1 MAEMSEQLGSDFLR
15 TQHASLSQKR
25 RTHRGWVLRPK
36 AEDTAEVWS
45 TLTVVRPAGVQ
56 EVVSIRGEGHV
67 QDTPAYIPS
76 LDAFEFV
83 ESAIA
88 TVVQSD
94 RLICREGI
102 RQNYG
107 PFSL

>member
-1 MAEMSEQLGSDFLR
+1 MCVSFPIDVADMN
-15 TQHASLSQKR
+15 
-25 RTHRGWVLRPK
+25 
-36 AEDTAEVWS
+36 
-45 TLTVVRPAGVQ
+45 VVRPAGVQ

>member
-1 MAEMSEQLGSDFLR
+1 MN
-15 TQHASLSQKR
+15 
-25 RTHRGWVLRPK
+25 
-36 AEDTAEVWS
+36 
-45 TLTVVRPAGVQ
+45 VVRPAGVQ
-56 EVVSIRGEGHV
+56 EVVSSRGEGHV

-94 RLICREGI
+94 RLILASRHEDLTIFAVDAAESLLRVGI
-102 RQNYG
+102 
-107 PFSL
+107 SEA